1 MLEED
6 CWVAARTDLIVQT
19 PDLKG
24 SVDTRI
30 ERQGLLRD
38 DAQQGLPE
46 RDRLEGIGRALVVG
60 REIRLDPRKPEAREH
75 ARDRGRTAAER
86 ATHKDELHR
95 DIHAGDA
102 GTAWSRPLVLLR
114 KGSLRASFFPYA
126 TPA

>member
-6 CWVAARTDLIVQT
+6 CWVAARADLIVQT

-24 SVDTRI
+24 SVDARV

-60 REIRLDPRKPEAREH
+60 REIRLDPRNPEARQP
-75 ARDRGRTAAER
+75 ARDRSRTAAEP
-86 ATHKDELHR
+86 ATHKDQLHR
-95 DIHAGDA
+95 DIHARRGRDNME
-102 GTAWSRPLVLLR
+102 
-114 KGSLRASFFPYA
+114 
-126 TPA
+126 PAPRLTSEG